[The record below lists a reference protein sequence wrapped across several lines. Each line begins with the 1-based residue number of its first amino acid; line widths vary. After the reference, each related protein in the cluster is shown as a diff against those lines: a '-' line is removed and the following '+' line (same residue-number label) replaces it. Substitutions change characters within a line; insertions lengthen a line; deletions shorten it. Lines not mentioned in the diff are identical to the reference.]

1 MNNERSSS
9 HRHSAVGALYYFSL
23 NEYYSAQLQ
32 KESAS
37 AKKSSGPTIT
47 IDDDG
52 WPVLPDIGFS
62 KGKLLDMKTLLREY

>member
-1 MNNERSSS
+1 MNNRRSSS
-9 HRHSAVGALYYFSL
+9 HRHLAVGALYYFSL
-23 NEYYSAQLQ
+23 NEYHSAQLQ